1 MYTLYGAGANVQ
13 QKLPSYLIC
22 LFPVFVLQVFPE
34 ILGIMHPPTEL
45 LIIGIRILI
54 ILGVIN
60 LFPSF
65 FFLSLPLLVLF
76 SAIEI

>member
-1 MYTLYGAGANVQ
+1 MGQARLSN
-13 QKLPSYLIC
+13 KSSHLILSLAC